1 MNTEI
6 KPLSP
11 ELPMDQKEIK
21 GEIEKY
27 IETNETGNTT
37 YQNLWDTANPVLRG
51 KLIIINTYIK
61 KQKISNKQANYAS
74 RNWKIKLNSKLAE
87 GRK

>member
-1 MNTEI
+1 
-6 KPLSP
+6 
-11 ELPMDQKEIK
+11 MDQKEIK

-37 YQNLWDTANPVLRG
+37 YQNLWDTTNPVLRG
-51 KLIIINTYIK
+51 TLIIINTYIK

-74 RNWKIKLNSKLAE
+74 RNWKIKLNSKLAKR
-87 GRK
+87 RK